1 MSSIYLSVDA
11 RSSGLAPG
19 TPVYMYVVGLVS
31 VAATPTTP
39 AVETFYRLDSTGMP
53 QVMQGSDN
61 TQPAFTF
68 PGSDTLPTSAVDALK
83 GNYPLAWADYSIPI
97 SLTEV
102 TKIDLAKINPNNCPG
117 LGTGTAAFSG
127 RIYFSVGI
135 PKLPLSPIGS
145 PATGYTAPVFVN
157 PPGNQ
162 TLFDWIEFS
171 FDSNQAFNGN
181 TTQVDQFGFPLTLN
195 GTPGGSLQGMLNKT
209 RAEVTA
215 AFGSGLSGPLG
226 DGVLQVPVNADARA
240 AYPEFVNFLRVI
252 SPKTLSAENDY
263 TGTLNS
269 FYDGVINSSYTTW
282 ETTPLVTHDQSTGYY
297 TGYVPKSAAGD
308 GGDSDSNSQYAG
320 ELIFFQGQFSS
331 VADMKNKTPDFVLGR
346 IDSYEVWQCE
356 GKLAAGD
363 AAQKNVGKM
372 IAAALN
378 RGVIANSLDDAT
390 CSGDAASFYPAGG
403 TFNEWS
409 QLFHEF
415 SENGLAYGFPYDDV
429 CDQNP
434 SIGITGTTAIEIT
447 IDGFWIRKFEP

>member
-11 RSSGLAPG
+11 RSSGLAEG

-31 VAATPTTP
+31 VAATSTTP
-39 AVETFYRLDSTGMP
+39 AVETFYRLDSTGKP
-53 QVMQGSDN
+53 HVMQATDN
-61 TQPAFTF
+61 TEAAFTF
-68 PGSDTLPTSAVDALK
+68 PGSGSLSTKAVEALK
-83 GNYPLAWADYSIPI
+83 SNYPLAWADYSIPV

-102 TKIDLAKINPNNCPG
+102 TKIDLAKINTTNCPG

-127 RIYFSVGI
+127 RIYFSVGV
-135 PKLPLSPIGS
+135 PKLPISPTGS
-145 PATGYTAPVFVN
+145 PATGYTAPVFCN

-195 GTPGGSLQGMLNKT
+195 GTPGGSIQGMLNKT
-209 RAEVTA
+209 RSEITA
-215 AFGSGLSGPLG
+215 AFGSGLSGPIGNGL
-226 DGVLQVPVNADARA
+226 LQVPVNNDARE
-240 AYPEFVNFLRVI
+240 AYPDFVNYLRLI
-252 SPKTLSAENDY
+252 SPKTLTGENNY
-263 TGTLNS
+263 TGSLNS
-269 FYDGVINSSYTTW
+269 FYDNVINSSYTTW
-282 ETTPLVTHDQSTGYY
+282 QTTPLVTNDQSTGYY
-297 TGYVPKSAAGD
+297 TGYVPVADKGD
-308 GGDSDSNSQYAG
+308 GTDKDSNSQYAG
-320 ELIFFQGQFSS
+320 KLIFFKGQYSS

-356 GKLAAGD
+356 GQLAAGGD
-363 AAQKNVGKM
+363 AQKNVGKM

-390 CSGDAASFYPAGG
+390 CSGDASSFYPSGG

-409 QLFHEF
+409 QKFHEF

-434 SIGITGTTAIEIT
+434 SIGISGTTAIDIT
-447 IDGFWIRKFEP
+447 IDGFWIRKFQP